1 MNIEEALQ
9 KANLDIRLRGED
21 APHQWFAY
29 AEIEAN
35 VLCDQQDLKLNFTFN
50 CDRRIQ
56 AYAVYESELVVVTAG
71 LFDFLCRLTDRIV
84 SKGLF
89 RELGCADAPTWT
101 PSLERSD
108 QTPRKI
114 IQDIPFVDGVSEW
127 KHDPERYA
135 LFFYLLLTLFRFVV
149 FHEMGHFY
157 HQHGKRSSDSSAS
170 MDVDSAQPKLL
181 PENEALDA
189 QAREIVAD
197 KFAMDMLT
205 ICTEAEIERM
215 KSTPFMAPLEK
226 KLLNSKERRA
236 QFLLQAAYIY
246 FAATDRLPDSVPE
259 DSIKMS
265 HPPAAFRLV
274 TLAAMVTEKL
284 GNKQAHSALAATI
297 VGDALIAVAL
307 DRQPD
312 QKWLARMQAPTLV
325 EHYKNL
331 YGRFS
336 FWTKNSP
343 RLMRGKNE

>member
-9 KANLDIRLRGED
+9 KAKLDIRLRGED
-21 APHQWFAY
+21 APHQWFKY
-29 AEIEAN
+29 AEIDAN
-35 VLCDQQDLKLNFTFN
+35 ILCDQRDLKLNFTFN

-71 LFDFLCRLTDRIV
+71 LFDFLCRLTDRVV

-89 RELGCADAPTWT
+89 RELGCAVTSTWT
-101 PSLERSD
+101 PSIERSD
-108 QTPRKI
+108 QTPRKL
-114 IQDIPFVDGVSEW
+114 IQDIPFIDGVSEW

-157 HQHGKRSSDSSAS
+157 HHHGKRSPNSSAS
-170 MDVDSAQPKLL
+170 MDIDSAQPKLL
-181 PENEALDA
+181 PESEALDA
-189 QAREIVAD
+189 QARELVAD

-205 ICTEAEIERM
+205 ICTEVEIEGM

-226 KLLNSKERRA
+226 KLLNSKERRMH
-236 QFLLQAAYIY
+236 FLLQAAYIY

-259 DSIKMS
+259 ESTRMS

-274 TLAAMVTEKL
+274 TLAATATEKL
-284 GNKQAHSALAATI
+284 DGEQAHSALAATI

-312 QKWLARMQAPTLV
+312 QKWLVRMQAPTLV

-331 YGRFS
+331 HDRVD

-343 RLMRGKNE
+343 RLNA